1 MTFLSKK
8 DFKVPFHKIKW
19 KCNVLGLQVINLQ
32 HTLWAS
38 HVLGQLKVDILRFV
52 SGVDTEPFAPLHPQL
67 MLQET
72 VPDGDFM
79 LAQW

>member
-1 MTFLSKK
+1 MNFLS
-8 DFKVPFHKIKW
+8 
-19 KCNVLGLQVINLQ
+19 NVLGLQVINLQ

-72 VPDGDFM
+72 IPDGEFM
-79 LAQW
+79 LLKVLDWAFTF